1 MSKSMPQAPRL
12 RKFAFVVGLVV
23 ASSASAAQAGEAEPG
38 AVVAAEGGTI
48 TVTVTGM
55 RNASGSIVVAVWDQ
69 ASGFPTKSRKAKRIH
84 IGKIDG
90 GKSTIKLAGY
100 VPGTYALSV
109 FHDENNNGE
118 LDTNFIGIPK
128 EGVGASN
135 NPKGRMGPPK
145 FKDAAFELGADDLRH
160 RIKLTYI

>member
-1 MSKSMPQAPRL
+1 MIDWKTKLTPL
-12 RKFAFVVGLVV
+12 RKLAMLTGLVAAMG
-23 ASSASAAQAGEAEPG
+23 ASPAQAGEGEAE
-38 AVVAAEGGTI
+38 AVVVAEAGTI

-69 ASGFPTKSRKAKRIH
+69 SSGFPTKSRKAKRIH
-84 IGKIDG
+84 IGKISG
-90 GKSTIKLAGY
+90 KKSTVKLAGY
-100 VPGTYALSV
+100 EPGTYALSV

-145 FKDAAFELGADDLRH
+145 FKDAAFELGAEDLRH